1 VVRLSEVFPASGR
14 PRLIVLE
21 RPASPLAPGVVLR
34 LIVDDP
40 AA

>member
-1 VVRLSEVFPASGR
+1 VRLADTFATSGR

-21 RPASPLAPGVVLR
+21 RAASPSAPGVVLR